1 MDNTHSMDRKIE
13 RPWWK
18 RNQRMLGLGV
28 GVLMI
33 GLMGFWFSRAGTS
46 RMNVARER
54 LIMDTIHRG
63 NFAEFITVFGV
74 VEPIQ
79 TVFLDA
85 VESGR
90 VEEVFLENGAK
101 VGRQE
106 KIMRLSN
113 RDLQLSVLNQEAQI
127 ITQINNLRNL
137 SVVMERQTLTYKE
150 MALDVEFQLD
160 QIEKQA
166 RRNEALVRDQV
177 IPQVEYEEV
186 QDQYEH
192 LLRRRKLMTE
202 TVAKDSLSQLIQQEQ
217 MESSLDLMKRNL
229 EFARTSLENL
239 TVKAPIAGQ
248 VSSLNVEIGQMIN
261 RGERIAQIDVL
272 DEFKVRA
279 SIDEFYINR
288 ISLELEGTLT
298 VDQTDYDL
306 KVHRIYPE
314 VENGSFAVDL
324 LFVEAVPPLIRRGQ
338 TLSIKLSMSSA
349 AEATLLAKG
358 GHYQTTGGNWI
369 YVVEPEAGIAYR
381 REIRIG
387 RQNPNYYEVE
397 EGLYPGDLVII
408 SSYEYFGEKDQLIL
422 KD

>member
-1 MDNTHSMDRKIE
+1 MDRKIE